1 MSVGPDSKGSHKIV
15 EVRRQTSPIRFAHV
29 HVNSACSTTAPQ
41 GFGGIGFAFALQAL
55 REEMDEEMVG
65 WLVEEMR
72 LNRTAAIAKKNSWH
86 RPSPLRGSGLSGHHH
101 SPPIS
106 PNHCAAL
113 LRAQP
118 RAKRLVALCASA
130 CGTHPNFLS
139 YSSVASGVGTEKVSH
154 RQGRRV
160 VEWAW
165 PMHLGALSSAC
176 VRERYQQQG

>member
-1 MSVGPDSKGSHKIV
+1 MSSVDWSGKPQHSADSKQVKMSVGPDSKGSHKIV

-118 RAKRLVALCASA
+118 RAEAIGCVLRQCLWNTTQLPFLFQRSFGCGHGESQPPSGTA
-130 CGTHPNFLS
+130 CG
-139 YSSVASGVGTEKVSH
+139 
-154 RQGRRV
+154 
-160 VEWAW
+160 
-165 PMHLGALSSAC
+165 
-176 VRERYQQQG
+176 

>member
-1 MSVGPDSKGSHKIV
+1 MESGL
-15 EVRRQTSPIRFAHV
+15 RLL
-29 HVNSACSTTAPQ
+29 
-41 GFGGIGFAFALQAL
+41 FALQAL

-72 LNRTAAIAKKNSWH
+72 LNRTAAIAKKHSWH

-139 YSSVASGVGTEKVSH
+139 YSSV
-154 RQGRRV
+154 

-176 VRERYQQQG
+176 DSERYQQQG